1 RKLSRR
7 MEAAYGS
14 RASRCRARS
23 LSCGCRRP
31 PRSYR
36 MSSRILLVED
46 EPGLVMTVSD
56 LLAAEGY
63 QVESALDG
71 DSGLAKAL
79 AGGFSVIVLDIM
91 LPKRSGYEV
100 CRELRQR
107 GVDTAILMLTAKSQV

>member
-1 RKLSRR
+1 
-7 MEAAYGS
+7 MEEPYGWK
-14 RASRCRARS
+14 ASRCAAPN
-23 LSCGCRRP
+23 LSCVSPPR

-36 MSSRILLVED
+36 MSSRILLIED

-63 QVESALDG
+63 EVQSAMDG

-79 AGGFSVIVLDIM
+79 DGGFGVIVLDIM
-91 LPKRSGYEV
+91 LPKRSGYDV

-107 GVDTAILMLTAKSQV
+107 GEAP